1 MVETDSWVLE
11 GVEPE
16 AQQAAKL
23 AARRAGLSLGA
34 WLTQTLMAAAAAEL
48 KRGPGAASVSTP
60 TFGGGSGGANT
71 GGHQP
76 PALTTEMLLDNI
88 RRLAQR
94 VESAEQRTNEAIA
107 PLSEKMGNLSERI
120 EEISARANLST
131 APMERALARMAE
143 RIEQL
148 EGRGRPS
155 RLSEDPPTSKR
166 RFRFL

>member
-1 MVETDSWVLE
+1 MAEMDSWVLE

-34 WLTQTLMAAAAAEL
+34 WMTQTLMAAAAAEL
-48 KRGPGAASVSTP
+48 KRGPGAAPAV
-60 TFGGGSGGANT
+60 GANA

-76 PALTTEMLLDNI
+76 PALTTEVLIDNI

-94 VESAEQRTNEAIA
+94 VESAEQRTNDVIA

-155 RLSEDPPTSKR
+155 RLSEEPATPKR